1 MPAFANPSPAANL
14 ELEIGNDGVVIA
26 SDDKTIDISAGGTP
40 NILSAND
47 QVFVVG
53 GAATPMA
60 TITVSDSSGG
70 AITKKRDIRI
80 RIPTSFNMT
89 WDTSLTNVTLGG
101 PAASLVSTTV
111 SYEDANRT
119 LILSVET
126 DFSGGDWITISG
138 LRFDNFSAVSP
149 SDNLELDID
158 DDATADDTDER
169 FIVIPQATISSASN
183 QSFTVGDAST
193 LAERITIQDDATF
206 PIIVAANDLR
216 IRIPAGFTM
225 TWDTTVTA
233 VTLSG
238 TASGKVSSTV
248 TYEDS
253 GRTAVLDVTTD
264 FAALDELRVDDLR
277 FTDFAAPSASDN
289 LELEVGN
296 DGIVSSIDNTT
307 VDISPGGT
315 ANILSAF
322 DQVFTYSG
330 APTGAAKITISDSSS
345 GDIKKKKEIRIRIP
359 LSFAM
364 TWDTSISTLTL
375 GGNAVGKVDSTVKA
389 YEDGGKTLVLDV
401 TTDFSAGDYV
411 TISGA
416 QFANFAANSGP
427 DTLELEVRND
437 GSVTDTD
444 DKTITIVG
452 GPAAAISSASSQS
465 FTVGAA
471 PTVAATI
478 TITDSVDSGTIT
490 KADDVRIRIPAGFN
504 MVWDTSV
511 TTISLGGPAAGK
523 VKSNLKAY
531 EDAGKTAVIDISN
544 NFAASDQFTIECPS
558 GSRAWQVGC
567 EAAGLQWWPVRAAPS
582 ERAVGREDQRRRC
595 GGQASA
601 TVEVV
606 VARGPAGHG
615 HQRGAPAY
623 Q

>member
-1 MPAFANPSPAANL
+1 M
-14 ELEIGNDGVVIA
+14 
-26 SDDKTIDISAGGTP
+26 
-40 NILSAND
+40 
-47 QVFVVG
+47 
-53 GAATPMA
+53 
-60 TITVSDSSGG
+60 
-70 AITKKRDIRI
+70 
-80 RIPTSFNMT
+80 
-89 WDTSLTNVTLGG
+89 
-101 PAASLVSTTV
+101 
-111 SYEDANRT
+111 
-119 LILSVET
+119 
-126 DFSGGDWITISG
+126 
-138 LRFDNFSAVSP
+138 
-149 SDNLELDID
+149 
-158 DDATADDTDER
+158 
-169 FIVIPQATISSASN
+169 
-183 QSFTVGDAST
+183 GDAST

-375 GGNAVGKVDSTVKA
+375 DGNAVGKVDSTVKA

-544 NFAASDQFTIECPS
+544 NFAASDQFTID
-558 GSRAWQVGC
+558 
-567 EAAGLQWWPVRAAPS
+567 GLQFVDFAAPS
-582 ERAVGREDQRRRC
+582 ALAYLELEVLNDGGTTNTDDKTLTIVAGGTANILSAADQFFAVDADGAHHDFRRRAAHDNDGERSPDPHPCGVGDDLGHGRHDGHSRWACCREGVHHGQLRGRRPNAGAGRHRRFLGRRVHHRLRPEIHQFHRLQHGQPGARGAQRRC
-595 GGQASA
+595 GH
-601 TVEVV
+601 
-606 VARGPAGHG
+606 GHG
-615 HQRGAPAY
+615 
-623 Q
+623 

>member
-149 SDNLELDID
+149 SYNLELDID

-216 IRIPAGFTM
+216 IRIPAGFTI
-225 TWDTTVTA
+225 TQSPALTA
-233 VTLSG
+233 GS
-238 TASGKVSSTV
+238 ACANSRSC
-248 TYEDS
+248 
-253 GRTAVLDVTTD
+253 AC
-264 FAALDELRVDDLR
+264 AA
-277 FTDFAAPSASDN
+277 
-289 LELEVGN
+289 
-296 DGIVSSIDNTT
+296 
-307 VDISPGGT
+307 
-315 ANILSAF
+315 SAF
-322 DQVFTYSG
+322 SM
-330 APTGAAKITISDSSS
+330 S
-345 GDIKKKKEIRIRIP
+345 
-359 LSFAM
+359 
-364 TWDTSISTLTL
+364 
-375 GGNAVGKVDSTVKA
+375 
-389 YEDGGKTLVLDV
+389 
-401 TTDFSAGDYV
+401 
-411 TISGA
+411 
-416 QFANFAANSGP
+416 
-427 DTLELEVRND
+427 
-437 GSVTDTD
+437 
-444 DKTITIVG
+444 
-452 GPAAAISSASSQS
+452 
-465 FTVGAA
+465 
-471 PTVAATI
+471 
-478 TITDSVDSGTIT
+478 
-490 KADDVRIRIPAGFN
+490 
-504 MVWDTSV
+504 
-511 TTISLGGPAAGK
+511 
-523 VKSNLKAY
+523 
-531 EDAGKTAVIDISN
+531 
-544 NFAASDQFTIECPS
+544 
-558 GSRAWQVGC
+558 
-567 EAAGLQWWPVRAAPS
+567 
-582 ERAVGREDQRRRC
+582 
-595 GGQASA
+595 
-601 TVEVV
+601 
-606 VARGPAGHG
+606 
-615 HQRGAPAY
+615 
-623 Q
+623 